1 MGCSAA
7 HINSEHSTLERKEL
21 NRSDRAGVGL
31 RSLHHLRA
39 RKRMRSLHVGRML
52 YGCVDV
58 RRGVLMARSER
69 TGRSGLVIGI
79 G

>member
-1 MGCSAA
+1 
-7 HINSEHSTLERKEL
+7 
-21 NRSDRAGVGL
+21 
-31 RSLHHLRA
+31 
-39 RKRMRSLHVGRML
+39 ML